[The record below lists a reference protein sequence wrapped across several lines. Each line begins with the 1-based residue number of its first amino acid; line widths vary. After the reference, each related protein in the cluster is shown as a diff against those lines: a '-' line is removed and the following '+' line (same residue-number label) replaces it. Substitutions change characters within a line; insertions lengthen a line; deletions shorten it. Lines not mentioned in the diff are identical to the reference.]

1 MRNIKLTHNIS
12 LINKRFKKNQFYH
25 YLKVPNISIVVP
37 KINNKFIIIRQKREP
52 INKKNY
58 EFPSGNIEI
67 NESASQSANKELL
80 EETGYKSKKKLK
92 KILTFYTEPGRL
104 TSKIYSYFSNSLI
117 KIHKPE
123 RGIEIKFVSKEQL
136 INLIKKGD
144 FNNSSHITVFFSYLL
159 KNNF

>member
-12 LINKRFKKNQFYH
+12 LINKRFKKDQFYH
-25 YLKVPNISIVVP
+25 YLKVPDISIVVP

-80 EETGYKSKKKLK
+80 EETGYKSKKK
-92 KILTFYTEPGRL
+92 T
-104 TSKIYSYFSNSLI
+104 
-117 KIHKPE
+117 
-123 RGIEIKFVSKEQL
+123 
-136 INLIKKGD
+136 
-144 FNNSSHITVFFSYLL
+144 
-159 KNNF
+159 